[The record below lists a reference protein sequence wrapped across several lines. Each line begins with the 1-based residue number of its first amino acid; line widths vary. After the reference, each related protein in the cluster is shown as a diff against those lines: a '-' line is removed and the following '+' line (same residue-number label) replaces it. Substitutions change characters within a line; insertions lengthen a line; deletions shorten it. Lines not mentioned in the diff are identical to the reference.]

1 MICWNNQIN
10 ELAPSESIILS
21 TESEVT
27 LPFFLELFD
36 VSDFESNNSEQKIY
50 KIESFANEIQA
61 RRNREGEGGRG

>member
-1 MICWNNQIN
+1 MICWNNQIS

-36 VSDFESNNSEQKIY
+36 VNDFESNNS
-50 KIESFANEIQA
+50 
-61 RRNREGEGGRG
+61 